1 MGGGSEMFKNL
12 STWFMNEPQP
22 ILSCKGISL
31 LLPFQLI
38 CTGTFYEE
46 WIDED
51 KRFPLPIY
59 LNMIC
64 IVLHFTMIFLIFKSG
79 RKVKLKT
86 GPANQKFQKNAT
98 AINFGSIPIS
108 WLIFLL
114 CASGLILGQK
124 MYRYFIYLVI
134 LHKSKLQF

>member
-1 MGGGSEMFKNL
+1 MILLVAKSLN
-12 STWFMNEPQP
+12 TWQHRQ
-22 ILSCKGISL
+22 ILTKFWIPYAHMYIFSKI
-31 LLPFQLI
+31 FQLI

-46 WIDED
+46 WIEED

-79 RKVKLKT
+79 RKVNT
-86 GPANQKFQKNAT
+86 APVNQMFQKNAT

-114 CASGLILGQK
+114 CASGLILGRK
-124 MYRYFIYLVI
+124 MYRYFINW
-134 LHKSKLQF
+134 

>member
-1 MGGGSEMFKNL
+1 M
-12 STWFMNEPQP
+12 
-22 ILSCKGISL
+22 
-31 LLPFQLI
+31 FQLI

-79 RKVKLKT
+79 RKVNT
-86 GPANQKFQKNAT
+86 APVNQMFQKNVT
-98 AINFGSIPIS
+98 SINFGSIPIS

-114 CASGLILGQK
+114 CASGLILGKK
-124 MYRYFIYLVI
+124 MYRYFIN
-134 LHKSKLQF
+134 